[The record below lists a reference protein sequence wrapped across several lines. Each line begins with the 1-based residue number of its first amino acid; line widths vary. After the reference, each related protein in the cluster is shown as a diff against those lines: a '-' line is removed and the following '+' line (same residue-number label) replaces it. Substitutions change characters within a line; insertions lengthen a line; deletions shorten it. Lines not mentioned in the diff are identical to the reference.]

1 MDDFRN
7 KVIVKRSRVKF
18 ENICHRVTRLF
29 LQSSELGLPH
39 PLTRRQV
46 CPSPFGSGGDTLAC
60 GKGVERSQFQRG
72 DRHCGT
78 LGIYVLCGTAYK

>member
-46 CPSPFGSGGDTLAC
+46 CPSPFGSGWGTHSLAGEGLGDPNYN
-60 GKGVERSQFQRG
+60 E
-72 DRHCGT
+72 GT
-78 LGIYVLCGTAYK
+78 DTVVLWALYICAL